1 MAEADVKLTTVSKG
15 GAKLGSV
22 IPQEAM
28 SKSDGKVLLPGNFLG
43 VGEFKTVAFEGMA
56 KKSLEQSTYWHMQI
70 NWHRFS
76 DGVWIWI

>member
-43 VGEFKTVAFEGMA
+43 VGEFKTSCF
-56 KKSLEQSTYWHMQI
+56 
-70 NWHRFS
+70 
-76 DGVWIWI
+76 

>member
-1 MAEADVKLTTVSKG
+1 MKIPFPFECDQSINYGVFGPSINQRRSTSTTIAMAEADVKLTTVSKG

-43 VGEFKTVAFEGMA
+43 VGEFKT
-56 KKSLEQSTYWHMQI
+56 S
-70 NWHRFS
+70 
-76 DGVWIWI
+76 